1 MSNKEQYLDTILQK
15 YRQGYMGR
23 EALEE
28 KIFMY
33 IRENPR
39 HYFIGKYTVDSRDDF
54 ISWLYPRLSRAV
66 DRYNDQ
72 GSSFDTFITTL
83 IYLSAKEYGM
93 RKKEHRIT
101 EKSWW
106 DAKAQEMAVCK
117 EEDTEYLNEIHTP
130 AKVSN
135 PRQVLI
141 LLLKTYY
148 YIPDARLAQLAPA
161 LGLEKEELYRMVDEL
176 RVLRLQK
183 EVTINDMK
191 ERIHGQF
198 YRCLAFEKRLKS
210 ASPDSA
216 HWYKMK
222 RCVEISRKRLIS
234 MRKRIQTIRMEAT
247 NEEIARVLGI
257 AKGTVDSNLYLIRQR
272 NQTEN
277 Q

>member
-1 MSNKEQYLDTILQK
+1 MS
-15 YRQGYMGR
+15 R
-23 EALEE
+23 ETLEE

-33 IRENPR
+33 IQKNPR
-39 HYFIGKYTVDSRDDF
+39 HFFIGRYAEDSRDDF
-54 ISWLYPRLSRAV
+54 ISWLYPRLSKAV

-72 GSSFDTFITTL
+72 GASFDTFITTL
-83 IYLSAKEYGM
+83 IYLSAREYGM

-106 DAKAQEMAVCK
+106 DAKAQEMTVC
-117 EEDTEYLNEIHTP
+117 EEEEPQYSEEIHTP

-135 PRQVLI
+135 PRQVLM

-148 YIPDARLAQLAPA
+148 YIPDTRLAQLAPA

-176 RVLRLQK
+176 RVLRLQR
-183 EVTINDMK
+183 EETINTMK
-191 ERIHGQF
+191 ERIHSQF
-198 YRCLAFEKRLKS
+198 YRCLAFEKRLKA
-210 ASPDSA
+210 ASPNSA

-222 RCVEISRKRLIS
+222 RCVEISQKRLIS

-247 NEEIARVLGI
+247 NEEIAQVLGI

-272 NQTEN
+272 NQTES